1 MSSPGYPATVE
12 MTAVEVT
19 AAPMIDWRAIFAG
32 AVVAAGIS
40 ATLLAFGTAIGLSL
54 TSTAPTWRD
63 SSPWLWVLSGV
74 YLLFVALCS
83 FGFGGY
89 VAGRMRARLRPLTVV
104 EIEFRDG
111 MHGVVVWGLAIL
123 IAGVLAVAGA
133 SVASRAVAP
142 SGAAGATQSVAAENL
157 IPSELD
163 ELFRADHNLTDADFT
178 YHRAEAGRIL
188 LKSSSH
194 AGISNGD
201 RDYLSLM
208 TSGVTG
214 IAPADADA
222 RVNRVIAE
230 SKDEIHRAR
239 VTAVLQAFMIAAALV
254 VGLAVA
260 WFSAAEGG
268 REREAGYIPVWD
280 WSWRRRY

>member
-1 MSSPGYPATVE
+1 MSAPGVVVPVAASEVPSVE
-12 MTAVEVT
+12 
-19 AAPMIDWRAIFAG
+19 WRAIFAG

-54 TSTAPTWRD
+54 ASAAPTWRD
-63 SSPWLWVLSGV
+63 SSPWLSALSGI

-89 VAGRMRARLRPLTVV
+89 VAGRLRTRLRPLTAD

-111 MHGVVVWGLAIL
+111 MHGVIVWGLAIV
-123 IAGVLAVAGA
+123 IAAVLAVAGA
-133 SVASRAVAP
+133 SSASRAIAP
-142 SGAAGATQSVAAENL
+142 SSSTAGAAESVASENL
-157 IPSELD
+157 IASELD
-163 ELFRADHNLTDADFT
+163 ELFRADHHLTDTDFT

-194 AGISNGD
+194 AGISNED

-214 IAPADADA
+214 IPAADADA

-230 SKDEIHRAR
+230 SKDEIHKAR
-239 VTAVLQAFMIAAALV
+239 VNAVLQAFMVAAALL
-254 VGLAVA
+254 VGLAVS

-280 WSWRRRY
+280 WSWRRRYS

>member
-1 MSSPGYPATVE
+1 MSAPGLVPVAIAEVPSVE
-12 MTAVEVT
+12 
-19 AAPMIDWRAIFAG
+19 WRPIFAG
-32 AVVAAGIS
+32 AVVAGGIS
-40 ATLLAFGTAIGLSL
+40 VTLMAFGAAIGLSL
-54 TSTAPTWRD
+54 TSAAPTWRD
-63 SSPWLWVLSGV
+63 SSPWLWVLTGV

-89 VAGRMRARLRPLTVV
+89 VAGRMRASLRPLVV
-104 EIEFRDG
+104 DEIEFRDG
-111 MHGVVVWGLAIL
+111 LHGVIVWGLAIL
-123 IAGVLAVAGA
+123 IAAVLALAGA

-142 SGAAGATQSVAAENL
+142 SGTAGASQSVASENL
-157 IPSELD
+157 IASELD
-163 ELFRADHNLTDADFT
+163 ELFRADHHITDADFT

-194 AGISNGD
+194 AGISNDD

-214 IAPADADA
+214 ISGAEADA

-239 VTAVLQAFMIAAALV
+239 ANAVLQAFMVAAALL
-254 VGLAVA
+254 VGLAVS

-280 WSWRRRY
+280 WSWRRRRYS